1 MMDAAKKP
9 IEAIVKF
16 IGGLIDKIKGLFD
29 LVGKAADLAKGG
41 VDIVKGAAKATVE
54 TGKAMVDTT
63 VENTKMAASIIG
75 EKTGISDASHQAQ
88 KTVGNIVDKLPIPK
102 VKIPKVKL
110 WGEGGMV
117 QGYAEGGWLKEVA
130 GKLHYIV
137 GEKGPE
143 LFMPQGPGK
152 IIPNKDLNTQRVKN
166 MLSKFEGDAGA
177 IADKAFQR
185 ISANISVDR
194 LEVRKAALRESRIGV
209 DTFGGNI

>member
-1 MMDAAKKP
+1 M
-9 IEAIVKF
+9 
-16 IGGLIDKIKGLFD
+16 DKIINPVVAGFKWLYGIIKKWVIDPIVGFFSRVKELIESMRNPLF
-29 LVGKAADLAKGG
+29 
-41 VDIVKGAAKATVE
+41 T
-54 TGKAMVDTT
+54 
-63 VENTKMAASIIG
+63 IG
-75 EKTGISDASHQAQ
+75 EWLMKHIFDPVLSAIGKIWGFM
-88 KTVGNIVDKLPIPK
+88 KKILKGVKKVGGAFLGK
-102 VKIPKVKL
+102 VMEHL
-110 WGEGGMV
+110 GF
-117 QGYAEGGWLKEVA
+117 AEGGYVNPMAEGGRTRARGPYL
-130 GKLHYIV
+130 V

-185 ISANISVDR
+185 ISANISVDK